1 MSFGSIY
8 VVSTPIGNLAD
19 ISLRAIDILKTVDLI
34 ACEDTRQTSKI
45 LNHYKI
51 KNKMTPYHDHNK
63 EYKTSSLIDL
73 IKKGNSIALVS
84 DAGTPGISDPG
95 FYLIREAI
103 KNDINISPIPGP
115 SALTA
120 AALASGMEIDRFFF
134 EGYLP
139 RKKGRL
145 KRLKELAA
153 YKVTI
158 VIFEGPHRVLRSLR
172 DLRDTLGD
180 RKAAIGRELTKVHEE
195 FIRGNLS
202 DLIANFSERKPKGE
216 FVILIEGN
224 KK

>member
-1 MSFGSIY
+1 LPSGSIY

-45 LNHYKI
+45 LNHYEI

-63 EYKTSSLIDL
+63 EYKTSSLIEM
-73 IKKGNSIALVS
+73 IKKGKSIALVS

-120 AALASGMEIDRFFF
+120 ATVASGMEIDRFMF

-158 VIFEGPHRVLRSLR
+158 VIFEGPHRVLKSLR
-172 DLRDTLGD
+172 DLRDIFGD

-195 FIRGNLS
+195 FVRGNLS
-202 DLIANFSERKPKGE
+202 DLIANFSEHKPKGE

>member
-1 MSFGSIY
+1 MSSGSIY
-8 VVSTPIGNLAD
+8 VVSTPIGNLGD
-19 ISLRAIDILKTVDLI
+19 ISLRAIEILKTVDLI

-45 LNHYKI
+45 LNHYDI

-63 EYKTSSLIDL
+63 EYKTQSLIEL
-73 IKKGNSIALVS
+73 IKKGKSIALVS

-120 AALASGMEIDRFFF
+120 AAVASGMEIDRFLF

-139 RKKGRL
+139 RRKGRL

-158 VIFEGPHRVLRSLR
+158 VIFEGPHRVLKSLR
-172 DLRDTLGD
+172 DLKDTFGD
-180 RKAAIGRELTKVHEE
+180 RKAAIGREMTKLNEE

-202 DLIANFSERKPKGE
+202 DLIASFNERKPKGE

-224 KK
+224 KN

>member
-1 MSFGSIY
+1 MPSGSIY

-34 ACEDTRQTSKI
+34 ACEDTRQTAKI

-63 EYKTSSLIDL
+63 EYKTYSLIEL

-120 AALASGMEIDRFFF
+120 ATVASGMEIDRFLF

-158 VIFEGPHRVLRSLR
+158 VIFEGPHRVLKTLR

-202 DLIANFSERKPKGE
+202 VLIANFNERKPKGE

-224 KK
+224 KN

>member
-1 MSFGSIY
+1 MLSGSIY
-8 VVSTPIGNLAD
+8 IVSTPIGNLAD

-120 AALASGMEIDRFFF
+120 ATVASGMEIDRFLF

-158 VIFEGPHRVLRSLR
+158 VIFEGPHRVLKTLR

-202 DLIANFSERKPKGE
+202 VLIANFSERKPKGE

>member
-1 MSFGSIY
+1 LLSGSIY
-8 VVSTPIGNLAD
+8 IVSTPIGNLAD

-120 AALASGMEIDRFFF
+120 AAVASGMEIDRFLF

-158 VIFEGPHRVLRSLR
+158 VIFEGPHRVLKTLR

>member
-1 MSFGSIY
+1 MSVGSIY

-34 ACEDTRQTSKI
+34 ACEDTRQTAKI
-45 LNHYKI
+45 LNHYRI

-63 EYKTSSLIDL
+63 EYKTSSLIEL

-95 FYLIREAI
+95 FYLIQEAI

-120 AALASGMEIDRFFF
+120 ATVASGMEIDRFLF

-158 VIFEGPHRVLRSLR
+158 VIFEGPHRILKSLR
-172 DLRDTLGD
+172 DLRDAFGD
-180 RKAAIGRELTKVHEE
+180 RKAAIGREMTKVHEE

-202 DLIANFSERKPKGE
+202 DLIANFNERKPKGE

>member
-1 MSFGSIY
+1 MLSGSIY
-8 VVSTPIGNLAD
+8 IVSTPIGNLAD

-103 KNDINISPIPGP
+103 KNNINISPIPGP

-120 AALASGMEIDRFFF
+120 AILASGMEIDRFLF

-158 VIFEGPHRVLRSLR
+158 VIFEGPHRVLKTLR

>member
-1 MSFGSIY
+1 MLSGSIY
-8 VVSTPIGNLAD
+8 IVSTPIGNLAD

-120 AALASGMEIDRFFF
+120 AILASGMEIDRFLF

-158 VIFEGPHRVLRSLR
+158 VIFEGPHRVLKTLR

-216 FVILIEGN
+216 FVILIEGTKN
-224 KK
+224 

>member
-1 MSFGSIY
+1 LPSGLIY

-34 ACEDTRQTSKI
+34 ACEDTRQTSKL
-45 LNHYKI
+45 LNRYEI
-51 KNKMTPYHDHNK
+51 KTKMTPYHDHNK
-63 EYKTSSLIDL
+63 EYKTSSLIEM
-73 IKKGNSIALVS
+73 IRKGKSIALVS

-103 KNDINISPIPGP
+103 KNDIKISPIPGP

-120 AALASGMEIDRFFF
+120 ATVASGMEIDRFLF

-158 VIFEGPHRVLRSLR
+158 VIFEGPHRVLKSLR
-172 DLRDTLGD
+172 DLRDTFGD

-195 FIRGNLS
+195 FVRGNLS
-202 DLIANFSERKPKGE
+202 DLIANFNEHKPKGE

>member
-1 MSFGSIY
+1 MLSGSIY
-8 VVSTPIGNLAD
+8 IVSTPIGNLAD

-120 AALASGMEIDRFFF
+120 AILASGMEIDRFLF

-158 VIFEGPHRVLRSLR
+158 VIFEGPHRVLKTLR

-224 KK
+224 KN

>member
-1 MSFGSIY
+1 MSVGSIY

-34 ACEDTRQTSKI
+34 ACEDTRQTAKI

-63 EYKTSSLIDL
+63 EYKTSSLIEL

-120 AALASGMEIDRFFF
+120 ATVASGMEIDRFLF

-158 VIFEGPHRVLRSLR
+158 VIFEGPHRILKSLR
-172 DLRDTLGD
+172 DLRDAFGD
-180 RKAAIGRELTKVHEE
+180 RKAAIGREMTKVHEE

-202 DLIANFSERKPKGE
+202 DLIANFNERKPKGE

>member
-1 MSFGSIY
+1 M
-8 VVSTPIGNLAD
+8 
-19 ISLRAIDILKTVDLI
+19 DLI

-45 LNHYKI
+45 LNHYDI

-63 EYKTSSLIDL
+63 EYKTQSLIEL
-73 IKKGNSIALVS
+73 IKKGKSIALVS

-120 AALASGMEIDRFFF
+120 AAVASGMEIDRFLF

-139 RKKGRL
+139 RRKGRL

-158 VIFEGPHRVLRSLR
+158 VIFEGPHRVLKSLR
-172 DLRDTLGD
+172 DLKDTFGD
-180 RKAAIGRELTKVHEE
+180 RKAAIGREMTKLNEE

-202 DLIANFSERKPKGE
+202 DLIASFNERKPKGE

-224 KK
+224 KN

>member
-1 MSFGSIY
+1 MLSGSIY
-8 VVSTPIGNLAD
+8 IVSTPIGNLAD

-34 ACEDTRQTSKI
+34 ACEDTRQTAKI

-120 AALASGMEIDRFFF
+120 AILASGMEIDRFLF

-158 VIFEGPHRVLRSLR
+158 VIFEGPHRVLKTLR
-172 DLRDTLGD
+172 DLKDTLGD

-202 DLIANFSERKPKGE
+202 VLIANFSERKPKGE
-216 FVILIEGN
+216 FVILIEGTKN
-224 KK
+224 

>member
-1 MSFGSIY
+1 MLSGSIY
-8 VVSTPIGNLAD
+8 IVSTPIGNLAD

-120 AALASGMEIDRFFF
+120 AILASGMEIDRFLF

-158 VIFEGPHRVLRSLR
+158 VIFEGPHRVLKTLR

-202 DLIANFSERKPKGE
+202 DLIANFNERKPKGE

-224 KK
+224 KN

>member
-1 MSFGSIY
+1 MSSGSIY
-8 VVSTPIGNLAD
+8 VVSTPIGNLGD
-19 ISLRAIDILKTVDLI
+19 ISLRAIEILKTVDLI
-34 ACEDTRQTSKI
+34 ACEDTRQTAKI
-45 LNHYKI
+45 LNHYDI

-63 EYKTSSLIDL
+63 EYKTKSLIEIL
-73 IKKGNSIALVS
+73 QKGYSIALVS

-120 AALASGMEIDRFFF
+120 ATVASGMEIDRFFF

-139 RKKGRL
+139 RKKGRR

-158 VIFEGPHRVLRSLR
+158 VIFEGPHRVLKSLR
-172 DLRDTLGD
+172 DLRDSFGD

-202 DLIANFSERKPKGE
+202 DLIATFNKRKPKGE
-216 FVILIEGN
+216 FVILIEGD
-224 KK
+224 KG

>member
-1 MSFGSIY
+1 MLSGSIY
-8 VVSTPIGNLAD
+8 IVSTPIGNLAD

-120 AALASGMEIDRFFF
+120 AILASGMEIDRFLF

-158 VIFEGPHRVLRSLR
+158 VIFEGPHRVLKTLR

-202 DLIANFSERKPKGE
+202 VLIANFSERKPKGE

-224 KK
+224 KN

>member
-1 MSFGSIY
+1 MLSGSIY
-8 VVSTPIGNLAD
+8 IVSTPIGNLAD

-34 ACEDTRQTSKI
+34 ACEDTRQTAKI

-120 AALASGMEIDRFFF
+120 AILASGMEIDRFLF

-224 KK
+224 KN

>member
-1 MSFGSIY
+1 LSAGAIY
-8 VVSTPIGNLAD
+8 VVSTPIGNLGD
-19 ISLRAIDILKTVDLI
+19 ISLRAIEILKTVDLI

-45 LNHYKI
+45 LKHYDI

-63 EYKTSSLIDL
+63 EYKTPSLIEL
-73 IKKGNSIALVS
+73 IKKGKSIALVS
-84 DAGTPGISDPG
+84 DAGTPAISDPG

-103 KNDINISPIPGP
+103 KNDVRISPIPGP

-120 AALASGMEIDRFFF
+120 AAVASGMEIDRFIF

-139 RKKGRL
+139 RKKGRVR
-145 KRLKELAA
+145 RLKELAA

-158 VIFEGPHRVLRSLR
+158 VIFEGPHRLLRSLR
-172 DLRDTLGD
+172 DLREALGD
-180 RKAAIGRELTKVHEE
+180 RKAAIGREMTKLNEE

-202 DLIANFSERKPKGE
+202 DLIVNFSARKPKGE

-224 KK
+224 KN

>member
-1 MSFGSIY
+1 LSLGSIY

-34 ACEDTRQTSKI
+34 ACEDTRQTAKI

-51 KNKMTPYHDHNK
+51 KTKMTPYHDHNK

-73 IKKGNSIALVS
+73 IKNGNSIALVS

-120 AALASGMEIDRFFF
+120 AALASGMEIDRFLF

-216 FVILIEGN
+216 FVIIIEGN

>member
-1 MSFGSIY
+1 MLSGSIY
-8 VVSTPIGNLAD
+8 IVSTPIGNLAD

-103 KNDINISPIPGP
+103 KNNINISPIPGP

-120 AALASGMEIDRFFF
+120 AILASGMEIDRFLF

-158 VIFEGPHRVLRSLR
+158 VIFEGPHRVLKTLR

-195 FIRGNLS
+195 FVRGNLS

-224 KK
+224 KN

>member
-1 MSFGSIY
+1 LSFGSIY

-34 ACEDTRQTSKI
+34 ACEDTRQTAKI

-73 IKKGNSIALVS
+73 IKNGNSIALVS

-120 AALASGMEIDRFFF
+120 ATVASGMEIDRFLF

-158 VIFEGPHRVLRSLR
+158 VIFEGPHRVLKTLR

-224 KK
+224 KN

>member
-1 MSFGSIY
+1 LLSGSIY
-8 VVSTPIGNLAD
+8 IVSTPIGNLAD

-120 AALASGMEIDRFFF
+120 ATVASGMEIDRFLF

-158 VIFEGPHRVLRSLR
+158 VIFEGPHRVLKTLR

-202 DLIANFSERKPKGE
+202 VLIANFSERKPKGE

>member
-1 MSFGSIY
+1 MSVGAIY
-8 VVSTPIGNLAD
+8 VVSTPIGNLGD
-19 ISLRAIDILKTVDLI
+19 ISLRAIEILKTVDLI

-45 LNHYKI
+45 LKRYDI

-63 EYKTSSLIDL
+63 EYKTPLLIEL
-73 IKKGNSIALVS
+73 LKKGKSIALVS
-84 DAGTPGISDPG
+84 DAGTPAISDPG

-103 KNDINISPIPGP
+103 KNDVRISPIPGP

-120 AALASGMEIDRFFF
+120 AAVASGMEIDRFIF

-139 RKKGRL
+139 RKKGRVR
-145 KRLKELAA
+145 RLKELAA

-158 VIFEGPHRVLRSLR
+158 VIFEGPHRLLRSLR
-172 DLRDTLGD
+172 DLRETLGD
-180 RKAAIGRELTKVHEE
+180 RKAAIGREMTKLNEE

-202 DLIANFSERKPKGE
+202 DLLVNFSKHKPKGE

-224 KK
+224 KN

>member
-1 MSFGSIY
+1 
-8 VVSTPIGNLAD
+8 
-19 ISLRAIDILKTVDLI
+19 
-34 ACEDTRQTSKI
+34 
-45 LNHYKI
+45 
-51 KNKMTPYHDHNK
+51 MTPYHDHNK
-63 EYKTSSLIDL
+63 EYKTRSLIEL
-73 IKKGNSIALVS
+73 IKKGKSIALVS

-120 AALASGMEIDRFFF
+120 AAVASGMEIDRFLF

-139 RKKGRL
+139 RRKGRL

-158 VIFEGPHRVLRSLR
+158 VIFEGPHRVLKSLR
-172 DLRDTLGD
+172 DLKDTFGD
-180 RKAAIGRELTKVHEE
+180 RKAAIGREMTKLNEE

-202 DLIANFSERKPKGE
+202 DLIASFNERKPKGE

-224 KK
+224 KN

>member
-1 MSFGSIY
+1 MPSGVIY

-19 ISLRAIDILKTVDLI
+19 ISLRALDILKTVDLI

-45 LNHYKI
+45 LNHYEI

-73 IKKGNSIALVS
+73 IIKGKSIALVS

-103 KNDINISPIPGP
+103 KNDIKISPIPGP

-120 AALASGMEIDRFFF
+120 ATVASGMEIDRFLF

-158 VIFEGPHRVLRSLR
+158 VIFEGPHRVIKSLR
-172 DLRDTLGD
+172 DLRDTFGD

-195 FIRGNLS
+195 FVRGNLS
-202 DLIANFSERKPKGE
+202 DLIANFNEHKPRGE